1 VVSGI
6 SYSGYPDTT
15 HAKCPSNEKTFECIL
30 GTTFKKFEVIIML
43 ETAQNTIRRAA
54 KKMGLDDKTIE
65 ELIKT
70 KAEHIF
76 EIELK
81 NGKKFKGYRVQ
92 HNNKR
97 GPHKGGIRFHPDVD
111 LDEVRA
117 LATLMSFKTAAVGI
131 PLGGGK
137 GGVVVDPRELS
148 EEELEELSRKYVRY
162 LADYIGP
169 DKDVPAPDVNTTAQI
184 MDWMVDEFEQITG
197 DTTKA
202 TFTGKSLGKGGSLGR
217 EAATGRGGV
226 IALVEV
232 LKKRGKADDE
242 LTVAV
247 QGFGNVGYFFSKIAE
262 AETPLKIVAVSD
274 SKGAVYDPENGIDT
288 ARALDVKR
296 HGNAI
301 SAYGEGEREVEVI
314 SNAELLTLDVDI
326 LVLAAL
332 DNAITEDNMKDIKAK
347 IVLELANGPVSEK
360 AHDYLVNEHITVV
373 PDIIANAGGVVV
385 SYLEWL
391 QNKQNETWDEDR
403 VNTKLEKIMVSA
415 VNEMH
420 RRSEDENISYKEAA
434 FEVAI
439 AELIK

>member
-1 VVSGI
+1 
-6 SYSGYPDTT
+6 
-15 HAKCPSNEKTFECIL
+15 
-30 GTTFKKFEVIIML
+30 ML

-54 KKMGLDDKTIE
+54 EKMGLDDKTIE

-76 EIELK
+76 EIELE

-137 GGVVVDPRELS
+137 GGVVVDPRELT
-148 EEELEELSRKYVRY
+148 EEELEELSRKYVRH

-202 TFTGKSLGKGGSLGR
+202 SFTGKSLGKGGSLGR

-226 IALVEV
+226 IALTEV

-262 AETPLKIVAVSD
+262 TDTPLKIVAVSD
-274 SKGAVYDPENGIDT
+274 SKGAVYDPENGINI

-301 SAYGEGEREVEVI
+301 SAYGEGKREVEVI

-347 IVLELANGPVSEK
+347 MVLELANGPVSEK
-360 AHDYLVNEHITVV
+360 AHDYLVSKHVTVI

-403 VNTKLEKIMVSA
+403 VNKKLERIMISA

-420 RRSEDENISYKEAA
+420 RRSESENISYKEAA

-439 AELIK
+439 AELTR